1 MKKNIIALLAA
12 LLLLMSTGG
21 CGDSA
26 AVPENSAQ
34 LPVQDTESVQ
44 DTEPAQDTES
54 VQDTEPAQD
63 TESVQADDNQDT
75 AAGQDTPEKPGTKS
89 DPQGQES
96 AEKDDAL
103 PVDEKT
109 EDEKLMDAVAE
120 ILHNYADSLP
130 IDEEKL
136 VDTILEVCST
146 QALPET
152 DLSACVVDVRSAN
165 PYDVDW
171 FYGPDYLCMITP
183 ASDEWDDLFDVEYY
197 KKTFPMLA
205 IQFHNDDDDLWLHF
219 RTVGLHEGRQ
229 GSESF
234 NVKAFMDTCPA
245 WLREKF
251 GDNYACYYLYWIYSD
266 KVDRSADLSG
276 KDCPKQMTA
285 VMTLIQKEELR
296 LINEERENLG
306 VEPLVFDSELA
317 AIANYRCWTNA
328 AESYYAHDWAKQ
340 NNAPLWDMVY
350 AIGGNTFSENTTT
363 SYDPPRSANRCY
375 YSYYASPPHYE
386 AMVDSEYGVVGS
398 SNLYAGDLSPK
409 DYDNIHSEA
418 LRQTRYVHFDTF
430 MDTADT
436 ALNPN

>member
-1 MKKNIIALLAA
+1 MTCIAEDKRRNLDEKNIITLLAA

-54 VQDTEPAQD
+54 VQAN
-63 TESVQADDNQDT
+63 DNQDT

-96 AEKDDAL
+96 AEKDDA
-103 PVDEKT
+103 
-109 EDEKLMDAVAE
+109 
-120 ILHNYADSLP
+120 LP

-266 KVDRSADLSG
+266 KIDRSADLSG

-340 NNAPLWDMVY
+340 NNGPLWDMVY

-363 SYDPPRSANRCY
+363 TYDPPRSYSRCY

-386 AMVDSEYGVVGS
+386 AMVDSEYGVVGN